1 MQPDLL
7 QRDEYTHV
15 AEVGVSTPARLLQPF
30 SSQTDLGLGLST
42 VICTESSDRMSTN
55 APELRYLRAFLT
67 GSGSHD
73 EAQGMIQGFQVD
85 SDGAHSR

>member
-1 MQPDLL
+1 MHSSWESLRPRAFYSRFL
-7 QRDEYTHV
+7 
-15 AEVGVSTPARLLQPF
+15 STEF
-30 SSQTDLGLGLST
+30 GLGLST
-42 VICTESSDRMSTN
+42 VICTESSDIMSTT

-67 GSGSHD
+67 GSVSHD